1 MDREV
6 EVETG
11 DTGLPFS
18 PTWFW
23 GAAWS
28 RTQDSRRN
36 CIWGPPG
43 PGLGSVDVERADESP
58 EEMRTAGRGGRW
70 TQSHTGGN
78 PPTYQE
84 ERLH

>member
-1 MDREV
+1 MQTETEMEV

-18 PTWFW
+18 PAWFW

-43 PGLGSVDVERADESP
+43 PGLGSVGVERADESP
-58 EEMRTAGRGGRW
+58 EEGERGDRTSG
-70 TQSHTGGN
+70 
-78 PPTYQE
+78 
-84 ERLH
+84 

>member
-1 MDREV
+1 MLLCSQIRRGRKEGESEGVDREV

-43 PGLGSVDVERADESP
+43 PGLGSVDV
-58 EEMRTAGRGGRW
+58 GV
-70 TQSHTGGN
+70 
-78 PPTYQE
+78 
-84 ERLH
+84 